1 MSAKDVYQ
9 LTNIQEI
16 KEIELNK
23 KLVIIDKVINILQ
36 SKFKSLNLEYIKSK
50 LLETSIFIADVPKE
64 YFGVVYLHETSSI
77 YIDKNI
83 DILKFS
89 EEVLHEF
96 IHAIQT
102 IKDNKDNTKK
112 IGLCEFGDFKATG
125 MGINE
130 AAVQYITSKISNSN
144 QSYVNKYDVL
154 AKTYK
159 EDRYPLACNI
169 IMQLVYL
176 LGEDKLVN
184 AVFNGDDNFEYEI
197 MEKCGEGVYVSII
210 NGLDKM
216 IYAEEEIVQYID
228 KIETLKNISDSNTQ
242 YEELEKE
249 VYPYITKIDENR
261 ALIKNTYFKI
271 EDLILTSYF
280 DKYFNRIEDVDD
292 VEKYREDL
300 YNFKDLYGESE
311 DYNSFNDYYI
321 NKMEELEDKRLSIMR
336 KTNKLA
342 LAKTDNR
349 IVSIFTK
356 IRAVLLKLFGKKYT
370 GKQNN

>member
-1 MSAKDVYQ
+1 MNAKDIYE
-9 LTNIQEI
+9 LTNIKEI

-36 SKFKSLNLEYIKSK
+36 SKFKTLDKGYIKNK
-50 LLETSIFIADVPKE
+50 LYETSIFIADVPKE
-64 YFGVVYLHETSSI
+64 YFGVVYLHDTSSI
-77 YIDKNI
+77 YIDKSI

-102 IKDNKDNTKK
+102 IKDNKNNTKK

-130 AAVQYITSKISNSN
+130 AAVQYITSKISNKDL
-144 QSYVNKYDVL
+144 SYVNKYDVL
-154 AKTYK
+154 ARTYK
-159 EDRYPLACNI
+159 EDRYPLSCNI

-176 LGEDKLVN
+176 LGEDKLIN
-184 AVFNGDDNFEYEI
+184 AVFNSDENFEYEI

-216 IYAEEEIVQYID
+216 LYAEEEIVQYID
-228 KIETLKNISDSNTQ
+228 KIENIKKSSDANSQ
-242 YEELEKE
+242 YEEIEKE
-249 VYPYITKIDENR
+249 IYPYISKIDENR
-261 ALIKNTYFKI
+261 ALIKNTYFKT

-280 DKYFNRIEDVDD
+280 DKYFNRIENVDD

-311 DYNSFNDYYI
+311 DYNSFNNYYI
-321 NKMEELEDKRLSIMR
+321 DKMEELEDKRLSIMR
-336 KTNKLA
+336 KSDNFA
-342 LAKTDNR
+342 LSKTDNK
-349 IVSIFTK
+349 IVNLFTK
-356 IRAVLLKLFGKKYT
+356 IRASLLKLLGKKYT
-370 GKQNN
+370 GKQGN